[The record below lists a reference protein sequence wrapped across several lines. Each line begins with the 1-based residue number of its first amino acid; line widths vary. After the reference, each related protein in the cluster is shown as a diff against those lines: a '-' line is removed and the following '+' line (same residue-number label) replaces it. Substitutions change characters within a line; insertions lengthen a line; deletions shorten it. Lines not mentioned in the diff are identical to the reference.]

1 MVTSASP
8 DALTLTL
15 RGKQLTIAL
24 DAGSVPPA
32 VGSVVDAHYAEK
44 RGARRAVL
52 IFGAEGAADLSKRP
66 ATSYRGVVTRIK
78 RGTVSLTA
86 NTKSHGINMDR
97 KTRLVDADG
106 HAVATGSKEIAGV
119 LPAGEDVLVKY
130 EGDGAVMMAGDAMI
144 DSSSDKAI
152 EIRRL
157 R

>member
-1 MVTSASP
+1 M
-8 DALTLTL
+8 
-15 RGKQLTIAL
+15 
-24 DAGSVPPA
+24 
-32 VGSVVDAHYAEK
+32 
-44 RGARRAVL
+44 
-52 IFGAEGAADLSKRP
+52 
-66 ATSYRGVVTRIK
+66 
-78 RGTVSLTA
+78 
-86 NTKSHGINMDR
+86 
-97 KTRLVDADG
+97 DADG